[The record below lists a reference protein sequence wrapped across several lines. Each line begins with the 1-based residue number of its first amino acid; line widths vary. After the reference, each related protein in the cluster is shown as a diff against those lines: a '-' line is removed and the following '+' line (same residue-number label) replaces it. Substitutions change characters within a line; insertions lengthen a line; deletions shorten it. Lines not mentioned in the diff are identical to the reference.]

1 MAKEKG
7 LNDNTMAKRKSTK
20 RQHNGQ
26 RKRTK
31 GQHNGQRKRT
41 KGQHNGQ
48 RKRTKGQT
56 MIYKTLHRKLK
67 LKQHEPT
74 KSRGELMCS
83 GMASS
88 SCSTCNTRRVTF
100 KQLFHC

>member
-1 MAKEKG
+1 
-7 LNDNTMAKRKSTK
+7 
-20 RQHNGQ
+20 
-26 RKRTK
+26 
-31 GQHNGQRKRT
+31 
-41 KGQHNGQ
+41 
-48 RKRTKGQT
+48 